1 LAKVFKSN
9 RPSNFPKKEVEP
21 EHKLNLLIKA
31 PEVRIVGDS
40 LEELSELVGADIKP
54 GVYNT
59 QLAVQWA
66 EKAELDLIEITPNA
80 MPPVCRIADYS
91 KFLYQKKKREKEIK
105 ANTTKTVIKE
115 IRFTPETGEHDIEFK
130 VRHAIEFLQEGAKV
144 RAYVQFKGRGIT
156 FVGRGEL
163 LLLKFLQALDE
174 YGQPE
179 GLPKMEGKR
188 MSVIVNPKKKG
199 K

>member
-1 LAKVFKSN
+1 LAKVFRP

-40 LEELSELVGADIKP
+40 LEDLSEIVGTEIKP
-54 GVYNT
+54 GVYKT
-59 QLAVQWA
+59 QIAVQWA

-80 MPPVCRIADYS
+80 NPPVCRIADYS

-115 IRFTPETGEHDIEFK
+115 IRFTPETGEHDIDFK
-130 VRHAIEFLQEGAKV
+130 VRHAIEFLQDGAKV

-156 FVGRGEL
+156 FISRGEL

-174 YGQPE
+174 HGQPE